1 VVFPPP
7 LFPNKPPMMEEPS
20 IAAPRPIAIYFSL
33 SLNESETLPGSGLSR
48 ISAYPAEKTRRG
60 R

>member
-1 VVFPPP
+1 
-7 LFPNKPPMMEEPS
+7 MMEEPS

-33 SLNESETLPGSGLSR
+33 SLNKTETLPGSRLSR
-48 ISAYPAEKTRRG
+48 ISAYPAKKSRRG